1 MPRKQATTAQKA
13 RRRQAATG
21 EKYTA
26 ALRARATGPV
36 RHRQFSARGTGWAP
50 IIERA
55 ERRLVEVR
63 PGHPAPDRGEKF
75 GDLCWKGTPW
85 PQAPTYG
92 RWGRVRP
99 ERHAAT
105 RRV

>member
-1 MPRKQATTAQKA
+1 MPRKQSTAAQKA
-13 RRRQAATG
+13 RRRRAATG

-26 ALRARATGPV
+26 ALRARATGPA
-36 RHRQFSARGTGWAP
+36 RHRQFSARGAGWAP

-55 ERRLVEVR
+55 ERRLDEVR
-63 PGHPAPDRGEKF
+63 PGHPTPDWEEKF

-85 PQAPTYG
+85 PQGPDVWAVG
-92 RWGRVRP
+92 SRP
-99 ERHAAT
+99 PRTSPAT